1 MGCIFS
7 YLRAKSDAATE
18 EGQRAAQSI
27 VFELD
32 SRPHVTL
39 ALVTHQVN
47 RLLLIGLYCS
57 NGSLWVWP
65 LWNFLLLL
73 LLLLLSWLLVHLLL
87 LLIILLHGCTVRL
100 PVVLLSVLE
109 LSPVCLLSCL
119 PLLLILL
126 SIFLHLDACPL
137 RNQVDV
143 TRLLALVLE
152 LVPLIKAL
160 VDTQRR
166 QLDCAFADQVRT
178 CEVLVV
184 DPKLEVVTDIFDINN
199 HGLVPDG
206 VFAGTALDRG
216 PKPLHPGLD
225 LDVGVH
231 LGESVRVAIE
241 AALHDL

>member
-7 YLRAKSDAATE
+7 DLGAKCDAATE
-18 EGQRAAQSI
+18 EGQWAAQSI
-27 VFELD
+27 VFKLH

-47 RLLLIGLYCS
+47 RLLLIGLDCS

-87 LLIILLHGCTVRL
+87 LLIVLLHRSTVRL
-100 PVVLLSVLE
+100 SVVLLSVRE
-109 LSPVCLLSCL
+109 LSLVCLLSCL
-119 PLLLILL
+119 PFLLILL

-137 RNQVDV
+137 GNQMDV

-160 VDTQRR
+160 VDTESG
-166 QLDCAFADQVRT
+166 QLDSAFTDQVRT

-199 HGLVPDG
+199 HSFVPDG

-231 LGESVRVAIE
+231 LGEGVRVAIE
-241 AALHDL
+241 AALNDL